1 MTTSIHPPAPRT
13 RTTRLL
19 EGAYRWGRFEE
30 STALFTAR
38 TGVCVRQ
45 LVVYAPGTDAADRRI
60 LMLWRSWPLV
70 GGALAFAVALALA
83 PVAPLAA
90 LVGML
95 AVYLGGLAVVGRRS
109 RRARHACRS
118 LKASSVQPSTG
129 VETVGDEEALE
140 AAFAELALLESL
152 RDRGRI
158 DEIGFE
164 FGWAR
169 VYDRLGTG
177 R

>member
-1 MTTSIHPPAPRT
+1 MTTTIHLPAPRT

-19 EGAYRWGRFEE
+19 EGAYRWGRIEE

-38 TGVCVRQ
+38 TGVCVRR
-45 LVVYAPGTDAADRRI
+45 LVVYAPGSDAADRRI
-60 LMLWRSWPLV
+60 LTLWRSWPVV

-83 PVAPLAA
+83 PVAPPAA

-95 AVYLGGLAVVGRRS
+95 AVYIGGLAIVGRLS
-109 RRARHACRS
+109 KRARHGCRS
-118 LKASSVQPSTG
+118 LKSSSVQLTTG
-129 VETVGDEEALE
+129 VETIGDEEQLE
-140 AAFAELALLESL
+140 EAFAELALLESL
-152 RDRGRI
+152 RDRGRL
-158 DEIGFE
+158 DEVGFE
-164 FGWAR
+164 LGWAR